1 MVFKLDGNVYPT
13 GHFYVTMNIGEPA
26 KPYFLDIDTGSNL
39 TWLECNAVEKG
50 PCLTCN
56 KVPHPLYRPTRNKL
70 VPCADPL
77 CDTLHHDLG
86 TTKNCRDAV
95 HQCDYEIAYLD
106 GSTSLGV
113 LLRDKFSLPTGSAP
127 KNSPTIAFG
136 CGYDQV
142 HDPKNAA
149 KVAVDGILGLG
160 RGSVDLVSQL
170 KRQGAISKNV
180 IGHCLST
187 KGGGYLFMGE
197 ENVPSSQVTWV
208 PIAPRTPGPN
218 HYSPG
223 QATLY
228 LDTKSIGTKSMQVV
242 LDSGSTYTYLP
253 GDLHTQLVSTLK
265 ASLSKSLKEVPDP
278 ALPLCWKGPRPF
290 KSVDDLKKEF
300 KPLVSLKFGGGVTM
314 AIPPENYLVITEHG
328 NACFGILAIQGLDMY
343 LIGDITMQDQLMIY
357 DNEKGRI
364 GWMPSPCDKMPKSK
378 AVIISRI

>member
-1 MVFKLDGNVYPT
+1 MAGSWAPVVGVLLLLPLLPLASSSMVFKLDGNVYPT

-26 KPYFLDIDTGSNL
+26 KPYFLDVDTGSNL
-39 TWLECNAVEKG
+39 TWLECNALAKG

-56 KVPHPLYRPTRNKL
+56 KVPRPLYRPTRSKL

-77 CDTLHHDLG
+77 CDALHHDLG

-113 LLRDKFSLPTGSAP
+113 LLRDKFSLPTGRAP
-127 KNSPTIAFG
+127 KDSPFG
-136 CGYDQV
+136 
-142 HDPKNAA
+142 
-149 KVAVDGILGLG
+149 
-160 RGSVDLVSQL
+160 
-170 KRQGAISKNV
+170 
-180 IGHCLST
+180 
-187 KGGGYLFMGE
+187 
-197 ENVPSSQVTWV
+197 
-208 PIAPRTPGPN
+208 GPN

-223 QATLY
+223 QATLH
-228 LDTKSIGTKSMQVV
+228 LDTKSIGTRPVPVV

-265 ASLSKSLKEVPDP
+265 ASLGKSLKEVPD
-278 ALPLCWKGPRPF
+278 ASLPLCWKGPRPF

-300 KPLVSLKFGGGVTM
+300 NPLVSLKFGSGVTM

-328 NACFGILAIQGLDMY
+328 NACFGILAHQGLDMY

-364 GWMPSPCDKMPKSK
+364 GWMQSPCDKMPKSK
-378 AVIISRI
+378 AVIVSRI